1 MIGNLVGWG
10 SGKRGKIFALHREL
24 RVLSLVHY
32 CENNKNKKIIV
43 NIGKD
48 VT

>member
-32 CENNKNKKIIV
+32 CKNNKIIV